1 MTKRS
6 GPPKASC
13 ETQAHDSSTSDDRIS
28 SSVSLV
34 VNINSTV
41 TLYLS
46 VMHTTYL
53 LIMLAWEALKQTS
66 IVSDNREYSPHGS
79 LLSACKTKLMKN
91 YKLTF
96 INIKDHFSYY

>member
-6 GPPKASC
+6 GPPKASYD
-13 ETQAHDSSTSDDRIS
+13 EAQAHDSSTSDDHIS

-46 VMHTTYL
+46 V
-53 LIMLAWEALKQTS
+53 
-66 IVSDNREYSPHGS
+66 
-79 LLSACKTKLMKN
+79 
-91 YKLTF
+91 
-96 INIKDHFSYY
+96 

>member
-6 GPPKASC
+6 GPPKASY
-13 ETQAHDSSTSDDRIS
+13 EAQAHDSSTSDDRIS

-46 VMHTTYL
+46 V
-53 LIMLAWEALKQTS
+53 
-66 IVSDNREYSPHGS
+66 
-79 LLSACKTKLMKN
+79 
-91 YKLTF
+91 
-96 INIKDHFSYY
+96 